1 MSNKE
6 FRKRLFMVGITICIV
21 VLFIMGV
28 SNKELVDKVIGI
40 VNGVSTP
47 FLIGFTIAYIL
58 FPLLNLI
65 KRILYKISK
74 GKIKEGTAEII
85 SIALSEIIF
94 IALVIAIGFIIIPE
108 FITSIKSIVEA
119 LPDMLSKTNDFL
131 DKQINRNSILKELVG
146 GSSKEMLNSTKEYI
160 ITNAKQNIENISTT
174 I

>member
-28 SNKELVDKVIGI
+28 SNKEL

-94 IALVIAIGFIIIPE
+94 IALVTAIGFIIIPE

-146 GSSKEMLNSTKEYI
+146 GSSKEMLPLI
-160 ITNAKQNIENISTT
+160 I
-174 I
+174 